1 MFIWAFNMSSALRQC
16 ISLECFLYARRCTH
30 YVYIIS
36 CTFYPAVS
44 IQDDRGLK
52 MSACENEYK
61 QRTEKKMNH
70 HAKHVCR
77 IVEQHFF
84 CHLLHNFRSVT
95 HTHTRVCLCVWE
107 SVGYVTTKS
116 VSSGCDT
123 IKPSVLNCADRGCNF
138 AVGTE
143 KSVTDRGK

>member
-61 QRTEKKMNH
+61 QRTEKKGIIMQSMF
-70 HAKHVCR
+70 
-77 IVEQHFF
+77 VESLNSTF
-84 CHLLHNFRSVT
+84 SVT
-95 HTHTRVCLCVWE
+95 CSIIFEALHTHTRVCLCVWE